1 MKIVDILFD
10 LFEGFTEEDRY
21 HKDIYLPDD
30 LSLPRGFQPVISL
43 RYGDHAREEGM
54 KEKYGILTLP
64 KRIDLRT
71 VDMFEVGTQP
81 GSMVINKVCV
91 RMPHDDEKDIIIVI
105 SLPSGFVK
113 TVWANLKSDKH
124 KTLNAANYV
133 QPPNNRGHQPQRS
146 NPQQHGHQQQQ
157 QRSHQQYRRHA

>member
-1 MKIVDILFD
+1 MKIIDILTD

-30 LSLPRGFQPVISL
+30 LNLPRGFQPVISL
-43 RYGDHAREEGM
+43 RYGDHAREEAM
-54 KEKYGILTLP
+54 KEKYGILNLP

-71 VDMFEVGTQP
+71 VDMFEVATAP
-81 GSMVINKVCV
+81 GSMVINKVCI
-91 RMPHDDEKDIIIVI
+91 RMPHDEQKDIIIVI

-124 KTLNAANYV
+124 KTLNASNYV
-133 QPPNNRGHQPQRS
+133 QSPETRGRQPQGHGHQRQRQSQRSHQPQRF
-146 NPQQHGHQQQQ
+146 
-157 QRSHQQYRRHA
+157 HA